1 MGRRKK
7 KSTSSYATAPAP
19 GSPRPE
25 RTSQYQLR
33 VDTLSKSIPN
43 PSIAKT
49 AADAGPTQN
58 VTLLYSREEV
68 GIASTVDTGI
78 AQQLVAPYTLPNP
91 VPSIHATLGAHVSQ
105 THKNKIINGEYIDL
119 ALLLENTTIS
129 AKQEKQVVITNGVLS
144 TRDKTKQIINTISKW
159 TDDFIVYIS
168 IYSSAHPSKYQG
180 LLKYMHTALRGNK
193 GSGTGMENI

>member
-1 MGRRKK
+1 M
-7 KSTSSYATAPAP
+7 
-19 GSPRPE
+19 
-25 RTSQYQLR
+25 
-33 VDTLSKSIPN
+33 DTLSRSIPN

-49 AADAGPTQN
+49 AADVGPTQN

-68 GIASTVDTGI
+68 GTAAPQLISPSTAASTVDTGI
-78 AQQLVAPYTLPNP
+78 AQQLVVPYTLPNP

-129 AKQEKQVVITNGVLS
+129 EKQEKQVVIIDGVLS

-159 TDDFIVYIS
+159 TDAFIVYIS
-168 IYSSAHPSKYQG
+168 IYSSAHPSKNQA
-180 LLKYMHTALRGNK
+180 LLKYMHIVRLGATRVRGLAWQIYDEQFRLK
-193 GSGTGMENI
+193 MSIDSTTC